1 MKKIRFTIKVK
12 IICLIL
18 IIAFMPVFL
27 GLLKIGIQ
35 DISNDAL
42 KETQADQAEA
52 LALLLG
58 KFNDNYY
65 DNTFLNE
72 IVNLSDEEKEKIY
85 SNPEEKLNTFIMY
98 SINQLY
104 SNDEADPE
112 SGEEDESVPYFVFPV
127 DGHSYKHFPYFPTSA
142 VSFVTG
148 TGQIII
154 DTVYSNPNSTR
165 IRILNSNY
173 ECIFDL
179 FDYETHGNKTSD
191 YFDIYSTSESFLDDY
206 KLLEKM
212 NTNSIVHFKK
222 KIKAEIS
229 FTPDLYT
236 AKSFSLDN
244 KRFYILL
251 NCKCSDE
258 LTYKERLFKR
268 FTSILDIVLY
278 DKPRVI
284 VAILVILIL
293 MFSIVR
299 PILKLAT
306 NTSKV
311 LDLNGRVRITNLY
324 GDKRQDEIGDLSR
337 SFEKLITRL
346 NSRIEE
352 NEEMTADLSHEI
364 KNPLTA
370 IRMITE
376 TVNNE
381 ELSFN
386 EKNELCSKLL
396 NETKRIELIIN
407 NIRQASKIENKAYEN
422 EKEKIKCDDYLENLE
437 NLYTARYP
445 DKTIKEF
452 LSAGN
457 AFICISPE
465 LLDVVFDNL
474 ISNAVSFADEILIS
488 SNTNKDD
495 ISITVEDN
503 GPGVPAEECSK
514 IFNRFYS
521 NRKNTDKMPHD
532 GLGLHLVSYII
543 KSINGTIKVETS
555 EKLGGA
561 KFIIQ
566 IPIIKQEKN
575 MKQ

>member
-58 KFNDNYY
+58 KFNENYY

-72 IVNLSDEEKEKIY
+72 IENLSEENKEKIY
-85 SNPEEKLNTFIMY
+85 SSPEEKLNAFIMY
-98 SINQLY
+98 SIKQLY
-104 SNDEADPE
+104 SIDEVDPE
-112 SGEEDESVPYFVFPV
+112 SEEEYESVPYFVFPV
-127 DGHSYKHFPYFPTSA
+127 DGHSYKHFPDFPTSA
-142 VSFVTG
+142 VSFVSG
-148 TGQIII
+148 TGEIIF

-165 IRILNSNY
+165 IRILSSNY

-191 YFDIYSTSESFLDDY
+191 YFDIYSISESIQDDY
-206 KLLEKM
+206 KLIEKM

-222 KIKAEIS
+222 KIEAEIS

-244 KRFYILL
+244 EIFYILI
-251 NCKCSDE
+251 NSKSSDE
-258 LTYKERLFKR
+258 STYKERILSR
-268 FTSILDIVLY
+268 FSSIVDLMIY
-278 DKPRVI
+278 DMPRVI
-284 VAILVILIL
+284 FSIIVILFL
-293 MFSIVR
+293 LFTIVY
-299 PILKLAT
+299 PIIKLAA
-306 NTSKV
+306 NISKV
-311 LDLNGRVRITNLY
+311 LDQNGRVRITNLY
-324 GDKRQDEIGDLSR
+324 GDKRHDEIGDLSR
-337 SFEKLITRL
+337 SFEKLIARL

-364 KNPLTA
+364 KNPLAA

-376 TVNNE
+376 TVNND
-381 ELSFN
+381 ELSYN
-386 EKNELCSKLL
+386 EKNELCSKIL

-437 NLYTARYP
+437 GLYSARYT
-445 DKTIKEF
+445 DKTIKE
-452 LSAGN
+452 LLNAGSSS
-457 AFICISPE
+457 ICISPE

-474 ISNAVSFADEILIS
+474 ISNAFSFADEILIS
-488 SNTNKDD
+488 SNTYKNV
-495 ISITVEDN
+495 ITITVEDN
-503 GPGVPAEECSK
+503 GPGIPAEERSK

-532 GLGLHLVSYII
+532 GLGLHLVNYII
-543 KSINGTIKVETS
+543 NSINGTIKVETS
-555 EKLGGA
+555 KKLGGA
-561 KFIIQ
+561 SFIIQ
-566 IPIIKQEKN
+566 IPKIKQEKN
-575 MKQ
+575 KKQ